1 MSKYTIWRLRVFQG
15 NVYAQKDPTL
25 KRDRVYMSKSNILIR
40 YGNWDRLEG
49 THVKRC
55 VLI

>member
-1 MSKYTIWRLRVFQG
+1 MSKYAIWRLGVSQG